1 MQVEDNN
8 AFINNLAECKYRVTG
23 MIEMTVI
30 GFLSLRCVGEPD
42 AELRLHGTTV
52 RRHEG
57 HDGTTG
63 SSAEIASLALV
74 K

>member
-8 AFINNLAECKYRVTG
+8 AFMNNLAECKYRVTG

-42 AELRLHGTTV
+42 AELRLHGGLF
-52 RRHEG
+52 RRNCKL
-57 HDGTTG
+57 GTCQV
-63 SSAEIASLALV
+63 SLDPDD
-74 K
+74 